1 MLNLMKTEHEIELW
15 AERQIDQ
22 ADRAYMAGKLTDDE
36 YQAET
41 ARINAEA
48 EAMYE
53 TV

>member
-1 MLNLMKTEHEIELW
+1 MLEHEIELW
-15 AERQIDQ
+15 VERQTDR

-36 YQAET
+36 YRAET

-53 TV
+53 AL